1 MNGME
6 ESPEVDPHIYMYIYN
21 LLTINKHTNIL
32 KWRKDNPDNDF
43 WTLVLEQS
51 DNCMRKKEPGHFT
64 SHHIPKK
71 KKPLKMNYKAKCKSY
86 NYKTSRRKY
95 KIKYLDMI
103 PKLDT

>member
-71 KKPLKMNYKAKCKSY
+71 KTPQNEL
-86 NYKTSRRKY
+86 
-95 KIKYLDMI
+95 
-103 PKLDT
+103 